1 MITSAQGGFTQ
12 NNRFAGLTTNDD
24 SDDDTVETI
33 TGTINS
39 HMANLMAQTA
49 ATINEH
55 AVQTNASLQQLAAN
69 TTQLHQQQQAMMNQ
83 IALLI
88 INNGAATQQTIP
100 QAPHRYTSPQRYP
113 NINKGM
119 ATSHSSSE
127 DAAEQEDEEAD
138 KAKEEGHNVGV
149 VEVYPRYPCHM
160 SEAIS
165 SSNTSREVR
174 NEDSRQLYTPTKRST
189 LQTKTCA
196 TLVVS
201 TLRIGT

>member
-88 INNGAATQQTIP
+88 INNSAATQQTIP
-100 QAPHRYTSPQRYP
+100 QAPTQIYQP
-113 NINKGM
+113 
-119 ATSHSSSE
+119 
-127 DAAEQEDEEAD
+127 
-138 KAKEEGHNVGV
+138 
-149 VEVYPRYPCHM
+149 
-160 SEAIS
+160 
-165 SSNTSREVR
+165 
-174 NEDSRQLYTPTKRST
+174 
-189 LQTKTCA
+189 A
-196 TLVVS
+196 TLPQYQQGYGH
-201 TLRIGT
+201 IPQQFGGCGGAGG